1 MQKWG
6 YCVKTTKLVMGI
18 LSIIFSC
25 FIMFQSCAAGAS
37 NALKGSKEKSG
48 SVGLLVAILLLT
60 GAIIM
65 IATRNGGK
73 GSSVACVILFL
84 LGAIIG
90 FPNAGTYKDLKIW
103 AVYCIVLA
111 MINLIS
117 VLTYKEKKSAKKR
130 VNEISLTQK
139 SITQN
144 QQSMSSA
151 KNASEELQQYK
162 KMLDDGLIT
171 EEDFEV
177 VKKQILDI

>member
-1 MQKWG
+1 M
-6 YCVKTTKLVMGI
+6 
-18 LSIIFSC
+18 
-25 FIMFQSCAAGAS
+25 
-37 NALKGSKEKSG
+37 
-48 SVGLLVAILLLT
+48 
-60 GAIIM
+60 
-65 IATRNGGK
+65 
-73 GSSVACVILFL
+73 

-177 VKKQILDI
+177 VKKQILNI